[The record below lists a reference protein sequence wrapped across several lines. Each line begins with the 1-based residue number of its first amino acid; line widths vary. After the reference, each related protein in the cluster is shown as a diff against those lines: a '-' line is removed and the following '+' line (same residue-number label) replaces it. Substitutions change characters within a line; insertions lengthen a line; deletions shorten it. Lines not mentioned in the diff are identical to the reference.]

1 MALAYYK
8 KAQGNPNLPDAEK
21 IRKAVLSIEAIQ
33 KLKKGKED

>member
-8 KAQGNPNLPDAEK
+8 KALSYPNLPDAEK
-21 IRKAVLSIEAIQ
+21 IRKAVLSIEASQ